1 MASIGWTLLLKRF
14 FRGIEQGAKK
24 LYLLVIVRNRKL
36 NQKNILMKANKHYV
50 MTRKRN
56 KYWIKVPLKDEIEI
70 IIAGFF
76 GGIVPGIGIK
86 TGVSLD
92 RSDWSIMILKEV
104 CSITEGDIHFNCY
117 LLVTCISL
125 LAAFFAFLPVWK
137 KARKIRNLR
146 VINRKIPGFLVGL
159 LLYCIGFI
167 SGVSAVI
174 NLF

>member
-1 MASIGWTLLLKRF
+1 MAK
-14 FRGIEQGAKK
+14 
-24 LYLLVIVRNRKL
+24 
-36 NQKNILMKANKHYV
+36 
-50 MTRKRN
+50 KRN
-56 KYWIKVPLKDEIEI
+56 KYRIKIPLQDEIKI

-146 VINRKIPGFLVGL
+146 IVNLKIPGFLAGL
-159 LLYCIGFI
+159 SLYFIGFI
-167 SGVSAVI
+167 FGVTAV
-174 NLF
+174 LKLL